1 VYLKNIIVMG
11 AYTYGMFASLGRMML
26 WIVVGLPYT
35 IIMVFWDV
43 QLLFNILKMTKGC
56 KHASDAADDMT
67 VKPLEEE
74 VQIKICQQVRE
85 TAIEAYI
92 AQRKELKGPSDK
104 QQPEEDE
111 DEEENLDNWD
121 VAQHLD
127 DDLEE
132 FGDLGADFTEA
143 FMYKMKVIHDAWK
156 VKRR

>member
-1 VYLKNIIVMG
+1 VLNVPVVLGTLLKESTSKQVNLAYSHFNYWLENIVFLSSFFVFELLLVVPVYLKNIIVMG

-74 VQIKICQQVRE
+74 VQIKIC
-85 TAIEAYI
+85 
-92 AQRKELKGPSDK
+92 
-104 QQPEEDE
+104 
-111 DEEENLDNWD
+111 
-121 VAQHLD
+121 
-127 DDLEE
+127 
-132 FGDLGADFTEA
+132 
-143 FMYKMKVIHDAWK
+143 
-156 VKRR
+156 